1 MIEVC
6 GNYSIPILTAPEK
19 EEFMQVMIILEKY
32 IFRTARIIQ
41 ILHI

>member
-19 EEFMQVMIILEKY
+19 EEFMQVMIILGN
-32 IFRTARIIQ
+32 IFSEQ
-41 ILHI
+41 QE